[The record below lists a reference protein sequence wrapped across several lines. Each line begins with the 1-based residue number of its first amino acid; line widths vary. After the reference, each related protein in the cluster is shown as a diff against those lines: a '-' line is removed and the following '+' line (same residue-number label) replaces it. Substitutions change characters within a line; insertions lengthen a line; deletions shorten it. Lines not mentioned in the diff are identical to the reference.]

1 MAGPCSSSSTIFT
14 VAAEQLQITR
24 RPAFYN
30 TAAILNDA
38 VSRGRE
44 IKKENIYKAIS
55 FFLSSF
61 LLFLKIKKKGK
72 RQSEDTDTQR
82 KQLRRNM
89 EDDEIEE
96 GMLVEEEAVQSQKKP
111 EKSPYEMLQESK
123 SSVEEIVTKMLA
135 IKQEN
140 KPKSELRELVTQMF
154 LNFVTL
160 RQVLKLS

>member
-1 MAGPCSSSSTIFT
+1 
-14 VAAEQLQITR
+14 
-24 RPAFYN
+24 
-30 TAAILNDA
+30 
-38 VSRGRE
+38 
-44 IKKENIYKAIS
+44 
-55 FFLSSF
+55 
-61 LLFLKIKKKGK
+61 
-72 RQSEDTDTQR
+72 
-82 KQLRRNM
+82 M

-96 GMLVEEEAVQSQKKP
+96 GMLVEEEAVQTQKKP

>member
-61 LLFLKIKKKGK
+61 LLFLKIKKKAKGK
-72 RQSEDTDTQR
+72 AKTQTHSES
-82 KQLRRNM
+82 N
-89 EDDEIEE
+89 
-96 GMLVEEEAVQSQKKP
+96 
-111 EKSPYEMLQESK
+111 
-123 SSVEEIVTKMLA
+123 
-135 IKQEN
+135 
-140 KPKSELRELVTQMF
+140 
-154 LNFVTL
+154 
-160 RQVLKLS
+160 